1 MAFLNPLFLFGLLA
15 AGIPLVIH
23 LWNRRRVV
31 TIDFSSLIFLT
42 AAHRE
47 NARRFQLRQLLILL
61 LRIAIIALIALALAR
76 PFLTL
81 GLPVASVRAKTD
93 VVIVLDNSY
102 SMAYQD
108 INGIRFEKA
117 KTLATDIIDT
127 LRHGDSAALI
137 LMSDIPKPIFRQL
150 TPDIESVITAINNTA
165 TSYRTTNV
173 QSSLELAH
181 DILTERKGE
190 VTAPLHKEIY
200 LISDFAQNGWKN
212 WSRLPN
218 RSGARISLIPVA
230 EGEAHNISIKEIHP
244 SNQLIGVD
252 LPFQLNVTTVNHSV
266 APLDQNILTLFI
278 GGEKQKTMSFSAA
291 ANESL
296 NTALTYN
303 FSTPGTHIGYFT
315 LTDDRLNIDNQ
326 RYFALDALGEV
337 RVLCVGEQ
345 TEYLT
350 LALNPHIYS
359 DRLSVVSHQLRK
371 GLVESE
377 SSLTGNR
384 KLITD
389 NYSNVM
395 ILPTQCTPVEF
406 ETFPL
411 EDYDVIILADVLT
424 MSRQI
429 NTQLQEFIRQGK
441 SIIVFVSSS
450 TEATSYNARSN
461 IWLPA
466 QLGNTLTWTPPQ
478 RVQAYQEIHP
488 IFDIF
493 PSEGFSMQYAP
504 QFYNGLALQPA
515 SESNVVARF
524 EDDTPF
530 LVERSQG
537 TSTVLLYNCGLMA
550 VSRQQSGVSGRLV
563 GAGLVP
569 APNGQPQ
576 GIAPTP
582 ENRLTDNRQPMVS
595 DSHYTNDLLVNP
607 YFLPMLQQSVLYTT
621 VTSKNLLTWDGH
633 IGDTYTAHYPRS
645 AGGKASIHLMPVNSQ
660 QSAEGSAQPPQ
671 VPRTANREPK
681 AKSHSTVVPIAE
693 DGTLRFQ
700 GTERPGIYQ
709 IEVQTQDRT
718 QRDFFAV
725 NVDTTE
731 ADLTEISL
739 AQAAAR
745 IGAQTTADQEI
756 AGTVAADAYNVKRHG
771 REIWGELLV
780 LVVCLMLLESFL
792 SNRENALT
800 VGEG

>member
-15 AGIPLVIH
+15 TGIPLVIH

-31 TIDFSSLIFLT
+31 TIDFSSLIFIT

-61 LRIAIIALIALALAR
+61 LRMAIIALIALALAR

-93 VVIVLDNSY
+93 VIIVLDNSY

-108 INGIRFEKA
+108 INGIRLDKA

-127 LRHGDSAALI
+127 LRHGDRAALI
-137 LMSDIPKPIFRQL
+137 LMSDIPKPVFRQL
-150 TPDIESVITAINNTA
+150 TPDIESVTAAINDTE

-173 QSSLELAH
+173 QPSLELAH
-181 DILTERKGE
+181 EILTESE
-190 VTAPLHKEIY
+190 QLNKEIY
-200 LISDFAQNGWKN
+200 LISDFAQNGWAN
-212 WSRLPN
+212 WNRLPN
-218 RSGARISLIPVA
+218 RSGARIALIPVA
-230 EGEAHNISIKEIHP
+230 EGEAHNTSIKEIRP

-266 APLDQNILTLFI
+266 APLNQNILTLFI
-278 GGEKQKTMSFSAA
+278 GGEKQKTMSFSMA

-296 NTALTYN
+296 NTTLTYN
-303 FSTPGTHIGYFT
+303 FSTPGTHIGYLT

-326 RYFALDALGEV
+326 HYFALDALGEV

-350 LALNPHIYS
+350 LALNPHTDS
-359 DRLSVVSHQLRK
+359 RQPSAVSSQQRDFLTDRQQLSLRSK
-371 GLVESE
+371 HN
-377 SSLTGNR
+377 T
-384 KLITD
+384 
-389 NYSNVM
+389 M
-395 ILPTQCTPVEF
+395 ILPTQCTPDEF
-406 ETFPL
+406 VTFPL
-411 EDYDVIILADVLT
+411 EDYDVIVLADVLT
-424 MSRQI
+424 MSRQMSA
-429 NTQLQEFIRQGK
+429 QLREFTRHGK
-441 SIIVFVSSS
+441 SIIVFVSDRSN
-450 TEATSYNARSN
+450 ATSYNEPDN
-461 IWLPA
+461 VWWFPA
-466 QLGNTLTWTPPQ
+466 QLGSLLTWTPPQ
-478 RVQAYQEIHP
+478 RVQVYEETHP

-493 PSEGFSMQYAP
+493 PSDGFSMQYAP
-504 QFYNGLALQPA
+504 QFYNGIALQPS
-515 SESNVVARF
+515 SESNVIARF
-524 EDDTPF
+524 GDDTPF

-537 TSTVLLYNCGLMA
+537 TSTVLLYNCGLL
-550 VSRQQSGVSGRLV
+550 VQQTTPSMESGLQT
-563 GAGLVP
+563 P
-569 APNGQPQ
+569 
-576 GIAPTP
+576 PTTST
-582 ENRLTDNRQPMVS
+582 RTTT
-595 DSHYTNDLLVNP
+595 YTSDLLVNP

-621 VTSKNLLTWDGH
+621 IASNNLLTWGGH

-645 AGGKASIHLMPVNSQ
+645 AGGKASIRLMETVSSQ
-660 QSAEGSAQPPQ
+660 QDSPNPQ
-671 VPRTANREPK
+671 LDSDTRQQ
-681 AKSHSTVVPIAE
+681 STSWGFDPIAILPIAE

-709 IEVQTQDRT
+709 VEVRTQDSI

-731 ADLTEISL
+731 ADLTEIPL

-745 IGAQTTADQEI
+745 VGAQATADQEI
-756 AGTVAADAYNVKRHG
+756 EGTTIAADAYNVKRHG

-792 SNRENALT
+792 SNRESTLAA
-800 VGEG
+800 GEV

>member
-15 AGIPLVIH
+15 TGIPLVIH

-31 TIDFSSLIFLT
+31 TIDFSSLIFIT

-61 LRIAIIALIALALAR
+61 LRMAIVAFIALALAR

-81 GLPVASVRAKTD
+81 GLPVVSVRAKTD
-93 VVIVLDNSY
+93 VIIVLDNSY

-108 INGIRFEKA
+108 INGIRLDKA

-127 LRHGDSAALI
+127 LRHGDRAALI
-137 LMSDIPKPIFRQL
+137 LMSDIPKPVFRQL
-150 TPDIESVITAINNTA
+150 TPDIESVTAAINDTE

-173 QSSLELAH
+173 QPSLELAH
-181 DILTERKGE
+181 EILTESE
-190 VTAPLHKEIY
+190 QLNKEIY
-200 LISDFAQNGWKN
+200 LISDFAQNGWAN
-212 WSRLPN
+212 WNRLPN
-218 RSGARISLIPVA
+218 RSGARIALIPVA
-230 EGEAHNISIKEIHP
+230 EGEAHNTSIKEIRP

-266 APLDQNILTLFI
+266 APLNQNILTLFI
-278 GGEKQKTMSFSAA
+278 GGEKQKTMSFSVA

-296 NTALTYN
+296 NTTLTYN
-303 FSTPGTHIGYFT
+303 FSTPGTHIGYLT

-350 LALNPHIYS
+350 LALNPHTDS
-359 DRLSVVSHQLRK
+359 RQPSAVSSQQRDFLTDRQQLSLRSK
-371 GLVESE
+371 HN
-377 SSLTGNR
+377 T
-384 KLITD
+384 
-389 NYSNVM
+389 M
-395 ILPTQCTPVEF
+395 ILPTQCTPDEF
-406 ETFPL
+406 VTFPL
-411 EDYDVIILADVLT
+411 EDYDVIVLADVLT
-424 MSRQI
+424 MSRQMSA
-429 NTQLQEFIRQGK
+429 QLREFTRHGK
-441 SIIVFVSSS
+441 SIIVFVSDRSN
-450 TEATSYNARSN
+450 ATSYNEPDN
-461 IWLPA
+461 VWWFPA
-466 QLGNTLTWTPPQ
+466 QLGSPLTWTPPQ
-478 RVQAYQEIHP
+478 RVQVYEETHP

-504 QFYNGLALQPA
+504 QFYNGIALQPS
-515 SESNVVARF
+515 SESNVIARF
-524 EDDTPF
+524 GDDTPF

-537 TSTVLLYNCGLMA
+537 TSTVLLYNCGLL
-550 VSRQQSGVSGRLV
+550 VQQTTPSMESGLQT
-563 GAGLVP
+563 P
-569 APNGQPQ
+569 
-576 GIAPTP
+576 PTTST
-582 ENRLTDNRQPMVS
+582 RTTT
-595 DSHYTNDLLVNP
+595 YTSDLLVNP

-621 VTSKNLLTWDGH
+621 IASNNLLTWGGH

-645 AGGKASIHLMPVNSQ
+645 AGGKASIRLMETVSSQ
-660 QSAEGSAQPPQ
+660 QDSPNPQ
-671 VPRTANREPK
+671 LDSDTRQQ
-681 AKSHSTVVPIAE
+681 STSWGFDPIAILPIAE

-709 IEVQTQDRT
+709 VEVRTQDSI

-731 ADLTEISL
+731 ADLTEIPL

-745 IGAQTTADQEI
+745 VGAQATADQEI
-756 AGTVAADAYNVKRHG
+756 EGTTIAADAYNVKRHG

-792 SNRENALT
+792 SNRESTLAA
-800 VGEG
+800 GEV